1 MDVGSALQAACCAES
16 RCMFILAS
24 TEAVHWVVAT
34 VFPCKQSSVQ
44 HALAKSAQVD
54 DLVLL
59 LVALL
64 HCAPQLLYLSAVRCD
79 LLWKLLNNV
88 PVVLGLPRLPRYLF
102 GCSCPNSA
110 TFSMQVQAE
119 SLGRA

>member
-44 HALAKSAQVD
+44 HALAKSAQAYVYGRR
-54 DLVLL
+54 LVPITCCSAALRSSIAVFVSCEMRFALEIAQQCPCGAWATTVATL
-59 LVALL
+59 LVRMLL
-64 HCAPQLLYLSAVRCD
+64 SQFCNILDAGS
-79 LLWKLLNNV
+79 
-88 PVVLGLPRLPRYLF
+88 
-102 GCSCPNSA
+102 S
-110 TFSMQVQAE
+110 
-119 SLGRA
+119 